1 MEDGDNDDDQ
11 ESKTED
17 ASPQRIEQA
26 FAQGDLPLSHDL
38 VSVAS
43 MVLGILVVMG
53 LFPLLMSS
61 LVTTFRSMEAMTR
74 TQSPSMLFQSM
85 RGLALPAIGAFAA
98 GTVGAFA
105 ASIGQTGGRF
115 FPDKLSLD
123 FSRLLSFS
131 AVIHPFTREGAT
143 DIILSTV
150 KLIVVASAIIL
161 PSTDE
166 ILTLTRLVMVTAD
179 AQAGAIGGLLV
190 PIAAR
195 GGLVLVI
202 LAGLD
207 FGLQRY
213 RWFEKKKMTK
223 EEVKREMKNDEGDPH
238 IKGRRRQIQRSMA
251 KKKHPT
257 KATPKADAVIVNP
270 THIAIAIR
278 YRKGEHR
285 APIVIAKGKGVL
297 ADTIRALA
305 REHQVP
311 IVKDIPLARL
321 LHKKCEIGREV
332 PLETFKAVAAV
343 LAFVAKITGRPPGT
357 GP

>member
-1 MEDGDNDDDQ
+1 MSEGADDEDE

-26 FAQGDLPLSHDL
+26 LAEGDLPMSHDL
-38 VSVAS
+38 IGVAS
-43 MVLGILVVMG
+43 MVIG
-53 LFPLLMSS
+53 LIVLAGVLPMLTSA
-61 LVTTFRSMEAMTR
+61 LVTTFRSMEVVTR
-74 TQSPSMLFQSM
+74 TQSPALLFQSM
-85 RGLALPAIGAFAA
+85 RGLALPTIGVFIA
-98 GTVGAFA
+98 GGFGALV
-105 ASIGQTGGRF
+105 ASLGQTGGRI
-115 FPDKLSLD
+115 FPDKLSPD
-123 FSRLLSFS
+123 FSRLMSFS
-131 AVIHPFTREGAT
+131 AVVRPFTREGAT
-143 DIILSTV
+143 DILLSAL
-150 KLIVVASAIIL
+150 KLIMVTAAIVL

-166 ILTLTRLVMVTAD
+166 ILTITRLGLLPAD
-179 AQAGAIGGLLV
+179 AQPGAIGSLMWPV
-190 PIAAR
+190 MMR
-195 GGLVLVI
+195 GGLVLVVVG
-202 LAGLD
+202 ALD

-223 EEVKREMKNDEGDPH
+223 EELKREMKSDEGDPH
-238 IKGRRRQIQRSMA
+238 IKGRRRQIHRSMV
-251 KKKHPT
+251 KKKNPT

-278 YRKGEHR
+278 YRKGENR

-305 REHQVP
+305 REHQIP

-321 LHKKCEIGREV
+321 LHKKCEIGHEV